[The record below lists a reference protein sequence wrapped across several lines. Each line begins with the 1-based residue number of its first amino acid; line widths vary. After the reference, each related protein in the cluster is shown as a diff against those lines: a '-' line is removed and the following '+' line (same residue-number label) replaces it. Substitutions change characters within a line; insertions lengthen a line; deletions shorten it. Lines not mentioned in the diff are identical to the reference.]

1 MLPCT
6 APSVRPGLIAR
17 KSTRISFDEL
27 VIFGGVITQAVEMFP
42 VKLFV
47 GGRLKLSAIVME

>member
-6 APSVRPGLIAR
+6 APSVRPGLIVR
-17 KSTRISFDEL
+17 KSTRISLDEL

-42 VKLFV
+42 VKF